1 MASIADQL
9 NEARRRQE
17 AGQLVEAARL
27 YRGVLAAQ
35 HDQPEAL
42 FQLASLASEAER
54 HDEAIQHLRRLIE
67 TAGPRSAYYNNLGHT
82 YERLGDLHEAV
93 VSFRQALALEA
104 DHPEAH
110 NNLGVVYLALARAG
124 EAATEFEAA
133 LAARPDFAA
142 ARKNLERARAHVAAR
157 GSGAADAAAHNRR
170 GLELIQAGRPGE
182 ALPHFETMVRIDP
195 ANAAARFNLGNLYR
209 VLGREAAA
217 RAAHR
222 EAARLDPRLANVD
235 PSGATSAPAPRSAAA
250 EQQASLGTQQL
261 NAKKYREAVMSLR
274 RAVEIEPAWS
284 EVWNNLGVAEMY
296 GASLAEAEAS
306 LRRALALS
314 PDAADAW
321 NNLGLVLLRMGR
333 LDEAVTSFEQSLA
346 RQPDAT
352 DVVCN
357 LGNAL
362 RKQGYTHR
370 ALDAW
375 LRTVALDPQHA
386 VALGKAGLALHELG
400 RAGEADGLFR
410 RAFELAPRSADVLN
424 NWGNVHQDL
433 QDFDRALDC
442 YRRAVAADPDF
453 VPAHCSLGYLL
464 NDQGYLDE
472 ARQALQRAYE
482 LQPDNLVR
490 VMLATALPPVY
501 ESLADLQTRRVQL
514 EANLAELIAARV
526 SLDTTRTIVPTMF
539 YIAYQGLNDRQVQE
553 DLARVYTAPDLPP
566 PRGRRAADGRVRIG
580 FLSRYF
586 REHTIGRLNLGLVKH
601 LSRERFEVHV
611 IAGGTHH
618 DATAEAFRRHADH
631 YHVLPYDPQR
641 SRQMVRDL
649 ELELIFY
656 ADIGMDPL
664 TYTLGFSRMAPV
676 QCVTWGHPDTT
687 GSAAMDYFISSELL
701 EIDAADEHYTEKLVR
716 LRDLSVCYERPELG
730 ERPRDRASFGLDP
743 ARHLYIC
750 PQSLFKFHPEF
761 DAVLAEILR
770 RDPLGDLVLLEGKYT
785 HWAQLLVQRFERSM
799 SDVASRVRFLGRL
812 KRVDF
817 LALNAVA
824 DVSLDPLHFG
834 GGNTTY
840 EALALGTPVVTLPG
854 DYLRSR
860 ISLALYKKMDFP
872 DCVVQTPDQYVDL
885 AVRLGTDAE
894 FRRATSDGILGKA
907 DVLFD
912 NRQAVRDL
920 EEFFLAA
927 VEKSGEAAGV

>member
-1 MASIADQL
+1 MTSIADQL
-9 NEARRRQE
+9 NEARGLQESDRRDE
-17 AGQLVEAARL
+17 AEQL
-27 YRGVLAAQ
+27 YRQVLQAQ
-35 HDQPEAL
+35 PDQAEAL
-42 FQLASLASEAER
+42 FQMASLASEAGR
-54 HDEAIQHLRRLIE
+54 HEEAIQHLRRVIDVV
-67 TAGPRSAYYNNLGHT
+67 GPRAAYYNNLGHT
-82 YERLGDLHEAV
+82 YEQMGNPHQAV
-93 VSFRQALALEA
+93 VSFRQALALEP

-110 NNLGVVYLALARAG
+110 NNLGVVYLALARAT
-124 EAATEFEAA
+124 EAAVEFEAA
-133 LAARPDFAA
+133 IAARPDFAGA
-142 ARKNLERARAHVAAR
+142 KKNLERARALVVMGR
-157 GSGAADAAAHNRR
+157 SGSADAAAHNRR
-170 GLELIQAGRPGE
+170 GLELIQSGHPGE
-182 ALPHFETMVRIDP
+182 ALPHFETMVRLEP

-209 VLGREAAA
+209 VLGRPQAAQ
-217 RAAHR
+217 AAHR

-235 PSGATSAPAPRSAAA
+235 ASGVQSTATPRAPEAERLAA
-250 EQQASLGTQQL
+250 LGTQHL
-261 NAKKYREAVMSLR
+261 NRKEYRQAIESLR
-274 RAVEIEPAWS
+274 LAAELEPSWS
-284 EVWNNLGVAEMY
+284 EVWNNLGVSEMY
-296 GASLAEAEAS
+296 GAPLDKAEAS
-306 LRRALALS
+306 LRRAVELT
-314 PDAADAW
+314 PDASDAW
-321 NNLGLVLLRMGR
+321 NNLGLVLLRVGR
-333 LDEAVTSFEQSLA
+333 LDESVASFERSLA
-346 RQPDAT
+346 QQPDSA
-352 DVVCN
+352 DVACN

-375 LRTVALDPQHA
+375 LHTVALEPRHA

-400 RAGEADGLFR
+400 RASEADGLFQ
-410 RAFELAPRSADVLN
+410 RAFELDPRSADVLN

-433 QDFDRALDC
+433 QDFERALEC
-442 YRRAVAADPDF
+442 YQQAVAADPDF

-464 NDQGYLDE
+464 NDQGHLE
-472 ARQALQRAYE
+472 QARQSLERALE

-501 ESLADLQTRRVQL
+501 ESMDDLRARRARL
-514 EANLAELIAARV
+514 ESKLTGLIADGV
-526 SLDTTRTIVPTMF
+526 TLDTTRTIVPTMF
-539 YIAYQGLNDRQVQE
+539 YVAYQGLNDRRVQE

-586 REHTIGRLNLGLVKH
+586 REHTIGRLNLGLIKH

-618 DATAEAFRRHADH
+618 DATAEAFRRHADQ

-687 GSAAMDYFISSELL
+687 GSAAMDYFISSQLL
-701 EIDAADEHYTEKLVR
+701 EVDKADDHYTEKLVR
-716 LRDLSVCYERPELG
+716 LPDLSVCYERPELG
-730 ERPRDRASFGLDP
+730 DKPRDRAAFGLDP
-743 ARHLYIC
+743 MRHLYIC

-770 RDPLGDLVLLEGKYT
+770 RDPLGDLVLLEGKYPY
-785 HWAQLLVQRFERSM
+785 WGQLLMERFARTM
-799 SDVASRVRFLGRL
+799 PDVVSRVRFMGRL

-817 LALNAVA
+817 LALNAAA
-824 DVSLDPLHFG
+824 DVSLDPMHFG

-854 DYLRSR
+854 DFLRSR
-860 ISLALYKKMDFP
+860 ISLALYKKMGYF

-885 AVRLGTDAE
+885 AVRLGCEPE
-894 FRRATSDGILGKA
+894 FRQATQRAILDSA

-920 EEFFLAA
+920 EDFLLGA
-927 VEKSGEAAGV
+927 VEKNGR